1 MSKTKKYNKKK
12 RHNFTRGGKTLK
24 TMVCNPS
31 TKKKVSEESCYTT
44 EIVDKIKIAYNKN
57 NPENRI
63 HTNSHKQIIHE
74 LSERLKC
81 DKEDCWLNQLPET
94 ERKYIDNTIF
104 APDQPQSWKNN
115 PTEWLSNYDIM
126 NVLQQYEEAYPEF
139 KFIGPTP
146 IDFDTVLPNK
156 NGTCVWDDLC
166 HFSLSNNIK
175 KGIKKIGIIFN
186 LDKHDESGSHWVSLF
201 VDIPN
206 NIIFYFDSAGN
217 TTPPEIITLVT
228 RIKKE
233 FELLH
238 HKKIKYHENYPN
250 QHQQKNTECGMYS
263 LYFIITLLSS
273 KKSNFKSNLNIFKKG
288 KITDEFVQ
296 QFRGKFFNT

>member
-12 RHNFTRGGKTLK
+12 RHGGKTLK

-31 TKKKVSEESCYTT
+31 TKKNKVSEKSCYTP
-44 EIVDKIKIAYNKN
+44 EIVDKIKNAYNKN
-57 NPENRI
+57 HPENII
-63 HTNSHKQIIHE
+63 HTKSHDQIIHE

-81 DKEDCWLNQLPET
+81 DKEDCWLNQLPDT
-94 ERKYIDNTIF
+94 ERKYIDDTIF
-104 APDQPQSWKNN
+104 APDQPQSWKKN

-126 NVLQQYEEAYPEF
+126 NVLHQYEEAYPEF
-139 KFIGPTP
+139 RFIGPTP
-146 IDFDTVLPNK
+146 IDFDTVPPNN
-156 NGTCVWDDLC
+156 NGKCVWDDLC
-166 HFSLSNNIK
+166 NFNLSNNIK
-175 KGIKKIGIIFN
+175 KGIKKIGVIFN

-201 VDIPN
+201 LDIPN
-206 NIIFYFDSAGN
+206 RTIFYFDSAGN
-217 TTPPEIITLVT
+217 PTPPEITTLVN

-238 HKKIKYHENYPN
+238 YKKLQYHENYPN

-263 LYFIITLLSS
+263 LYFIITMLNS
-273 KKSNFKSNLNIFKKG
+273 KKSNFKSNMHIFKKG
-288 KITDEFVQ
+288 KITDDFVQ